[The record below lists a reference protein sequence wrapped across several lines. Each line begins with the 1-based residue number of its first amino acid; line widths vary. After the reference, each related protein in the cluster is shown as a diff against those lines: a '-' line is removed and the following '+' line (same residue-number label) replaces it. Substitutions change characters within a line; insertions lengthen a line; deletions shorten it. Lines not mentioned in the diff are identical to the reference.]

1 MRAVRIHLRHTT
13 KRLGYPTGIDPVLP
27 VSQTSVQATTLWTPL
42 LAPGV
47 GIEPTI
53 AESKSV
59 VLPLHYPG
67 INLVEAV
74 RFELTASYLGG
85 SGRIRTHGAFLLV

>member
-1 MRAVRIHLRHTT
+1 M
-13 KRLGYPTGIDPVLP
+13 
-27 VSQTSVQATTLWTPL
+27 
-42 LAPGV
+42 APGV

-67 INLVEAV
+67 TKTGAVDGNRTRLNLIDNQVPYPEDYNGINL
-74 RFELTASYLGG
+74 ASYTGIDPVP
-85 SGRIRTHGAFLLV
+85 SP

>member
-1 MRAVRIHLRHTT
+1 MPPPGIEPGSSVLQTVAMTT
-13 KRLGYPTGIDPVLP
+13 SAKAALGCPTGIDPVLP

-67 INLVEAV
+67 
-74 RFELTASYLGG
+74 TK
-85 SGRIRTHGAFLLV
+85 